1 MAKYRKLNDEIKEWE
16 EQMKV
21 YKLNAKNEQEKK

>member
-21 YKLNAKNEQEKK
+21 YKLNAKNEQDK

>member
-1 MAKYRKLNDEIKEWE
+1 MAKYRKLNDEIKEQE

-21 YKLNAKNEQEKK
+21 YKLNAKNEQDK

>member
-1 MAKYRKLNDEIKEWE
+1 MAKYRKLNDEIKEQE

-21 YKLNAKNEQEKK
+21 YKLNAKNEQD

>member
-21 YKLNAKNEQEKK
+21 YKVNAKNEQDK

>member
-21 YKLNAKNEQEKK
+21 YKLNAKNEQGK